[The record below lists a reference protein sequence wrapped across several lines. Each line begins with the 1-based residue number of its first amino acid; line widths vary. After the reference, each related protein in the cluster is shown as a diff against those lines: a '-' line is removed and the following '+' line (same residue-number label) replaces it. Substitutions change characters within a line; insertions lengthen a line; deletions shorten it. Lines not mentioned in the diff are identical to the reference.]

1 MFSFKFKKTVTK
13 TISMLAFSLFA
24 LNNKVAGINYAK
36 VVILGARSSGKSTIQ
51 ELIKK
56 NYEVP
61 EHTQQ
66 LSYHPIAVYYDE
78 NGNFTFNKKEAKAK
92 DMDDE
97 VVLSICDTSGEE
109 AHLGCVNEFA
119 HMGTTVIVLLADAR
133 NFKDKDKSFEYSE
146 SFMNSFF
153 EFSKDNCRKI
163 IILTHAEDVDGKGNK
178 ILNKGSRYMVE
189 SQLLAIKN
197 FYCGNKTVDTI
208 ATLSLSNEYKNPE
221 TKIID
226 LDKYNKP
233 NSNSCV
239 TGQEIPN
246 YKESK
251 AISLQ
256 YLPKLERQ
264 FNKNDPAQL
273 DEYIKLIMNLIAKS
287 VWKYGIDKLPM
298 SDADSNYHIEAVEKQ
313 KVEKVVI
320 GYLSGGLY
328 GGIHKN
334 FFDSP
339 KEREKYVKKYGEN
352 DLITTDKVTTTTE
365 LKLVAGK
372 AIK

>member
-1 MFSFKFKKTVTK
+1 M
-13 TISMLAFSLFA
+13 SL
-24 LNNKVAGINYAK
+24 
-36 VVILGARSSGKSTIQ
+36 
-51 ELIKK
+51 
-56 NYEVP
+56 
-61 EHTQQ
+61 
-66 LSYHPIAVYYDE
+66 
-78 NGNFTFNKKEAKAK
+78 
-92 DMDDE
+92 
-97 VVLSICDTSGEE
+97 
-109 AHLGCVNEFA
+109 
-119 HMGTTVIVLLADAR
+119 LLADAR

-163 IILTHAEDVDGKGNK
+163 IILTHAEDVDEKGNK

-208 ATLSLSNEYKNPE
+208 ATLSLSNNYKHPP
-221 TKIID
+221 TKIIN
-226 LDKYNKP
+226 LDKYNNP

-239 TGQEIPN
+239 TGQEIPS

-251 AISLQ
+251 ATSLQ
-256 YLPKLERQ
+256 YLPKLERK
-264 FNKNDPAQL
+264 FNKNGPAQL

-298 SDADSNYHIEAVEKQ
+298 SDADSNYHIEEVEKQ
-313 KVEKVVI
+313 KVEKVAI
-320 GYLSGGLY
+320 GYFSSGMY
-328 GGIHKN
+328 SGIHKN
-334 FFDSP
+334 FFDGNE
-339 KEREKYVKKYGEN
+339 EREKYIKKHGKDN
-352 DLITTDKVTTTTE
+352 LITTDKVTTTTE